1 MGGWFKS
8 NHHPIVLKQSK
19 PLPPGFLPGHRIG
32 KIGEILDA
40 IGHTWILLEYSPE
53 DKHIC
58 PENQCLEED
67 IFFFEW

>member
-1 MGGWFKS
+1 MGGWFKPPPPNS
-8 NHHPIVLKQSK
+8 PYKNPDL
-19 PLPPGFLPGHRIG
+19 PLGFLPGHRIG

-40 IGHTWILLEYSPE
+40 IGHTWILMEYSPE

-67 IFFFEW
+67 IFILEW